1 MDIADLPVAGCAPE
15 WMSEKA
21 IAIGTYVVGSGIE
34 TFLGVMPPV
43 TGSSRAV
50 EILCGS
56 IKDKVGACFHVNEDA
71 EALAQDIMACIEAK
85 RPHFEELYQEKVLNK
100 RVAGELVS
108 LY

>member
-1 MDIADLPVAGCAPE
+1 
-15 WMSEKA
+15 
-21 IAIGTYVVGSGIE
+21 
-34 TFLGVMPPV
+34 MPPV

-56 IKDKVGACFHVNEDA
+56 IRDKVGASFHVNEDPVSC
-71 EALAQDIMACIEAK
+71 AQDIMACIEAK